1 MATSSNNNLF
11 LPLWVHLTINLFTN
25 PVLHAWPTPEAS
37 PRNKISEEFLCGSK
51 VLLIYHQS
59 MIMTM
64 KLMFTPKASTRALVS
79 FEVEVRVI

>member
-1 MATSSNNNLF
+1 MATSSNNPF

-25 PVLHAWPTPEAS
+25 PVLHAWHMPEAS

-59 MIMTM
+59 MTMTM
-64 KLMFTPKASTRALVS
+64 KLMFILKASTRALVS
-79 FEVEVRVI
+79 FEVGVRVI

>member
-1 MATSSNNNLF
+1 MATSSNNPF

-25 PVLHAWPTPEAS
+25 PVLHAWHTPEAS

-59 MIMTM
+59 ILMTM
-64 KLMFTPKASTRALVS
+64 KPMFIQKASKLTLVS